1 MKFLSKFQ
9 SCLQSLVILC
19 TLVACSTTPSVS
31 VKTDYDH
38 AAAFGKYH
46 TYALDTSS
54 IGLSPTGSEALQS
67 SLRSSLAGRGL
78 KESGKN
84 SDIYIVAIVFTQE
97 KLNVIPS
104 GGYTVYPSHFGSYR
118 MSTVTLN
125 TDVQQYTEG
134 TLVIDFVDRK
144 THKVV
149 FRGVGQAGVGS
160 TERNAAAIRAAV
172 NKIVAAYPG

>member
-1 MKFLSKFQ
+1 MKFLSKARY
-9 SCLQSLVILC
+9 CLPSLVILC

-38 AAAFGKYH
+38 AAVFGKYH

-54 IGLSPTGSEALQS
+54 IGLSATGSEALQS
-67 SLRSSLAGRGL
+67 SLRSSLAERGL

-84 SDIYIVAIVFTQE
+84 SDIYIVATVFTQE
-97 KLNVIPS
+97 KLSVMPS
-104 GGYTVYPSHFGSYR
+104 GGYTVYPSRYGSYR
-118 MSTVTLN
+118 MGTVAMN
-125 TDVQQYTEG
+125 TEVRQYTEG

-144 THKVV
+144 THKIV

-172 NKIVAAYPG
+172 SKIVAAYPG

>member
-1 MKFLSKFQ
+1 MKSLSKFQ
-9 SCLQSLVILC
+9 YCLPSLVILC
-19 TLVACSTTPSVS
+19 TLGACSTPSVS

-38 AAAFGKYH
+38 AAAFANYR

-54 IGLSPTGSEALQS
+54 IGLSATGSEALQS

-84 SDIYIVAIVFTQE
+84 SDIYIVATVFTQE

-118 MSTVTLN
+118 MGTVAMN

-144 THKVV
+144 THKIV
-149 FRGVGQAGVGS
+149 FRGVGQALVGS